1 VISSTPGKYVW
12 AELTGAGEVT
22 TTSAVPPPN
31 VGVGDFEDDGLFV
44 GEIVGLF
51 VGRLV
56 GFFVAATYGHGHLEG
71 VNVLS

>member
-1 VISSTPGKYVW
+1 M
-12 AELTGAGEVT
+12 T

-31 VGVGDFEDDGLFV
+31 VGVGDFELDDGLFV

>member
-1 VISSTPGKYVW
+1 M
-12 AELTGAGEVT
+12 T

-31 VGVGDFEDDGLFV
+31 VGVGDLSDDGLFV

>member
-1 VISSTPGKYVW
+1 M
-12 AELTGAGEVT
+12 T

-31 VGVGDFEDDGLFV
+31 VGVGDFDDGLFV